1 MELFGA
7 RLFAETLFRPKLL
20 AGMVE
25 SIGKGRSGYWR
36 LFFTKLQE
44 EALAK
49 EKQHAEA
56 KPEKTEVVAQVVAAR
71 VPEKKVRAPKKGAEV
86 HAPAVAHPAVPL
98 RAPARERI
106 PTIGELLS
114 ELPRFS
120 WTQFSK
126 KAIDLSVAARDEVVR
141 IKRRQQARRRAVAF
155 LLLAT

>member
-20 AGMVE
+20 ASMVE

-44 EALAK
+44 EALTK
-49 EKQHAEA
+49 ERQNAEA
-56 KPEKTEVVAQVVAAR
+56 KPEKTDAVAQVVAAR
-71 VPEKKVRAPKKGAEV
+71 VPEKKARTSKKSAEVRAPAT
-86 HAPAVAHPAVPL
+86 ARPAISL
-98 RAPARERI
+98 KTPAREHS